1 MKGNFITQDE
11 ADETCRDIER
21 AIGGVLVESDHS
33 GHVQLHF
40 PDSCVINFEILIDEY
55 YEPYLTVNIL
65 Q

>member
-1 MKGNFITQDE
+1 MRGNFTTQDE
-11 ADETCRDIER
+11 ADESCRDIEQ
-21 AIGGVLVESDHS
+21 AIGGVLVESDHR

-40 PDSCVINFEILIDEY
+40 PDNCVIDFEILIDEY